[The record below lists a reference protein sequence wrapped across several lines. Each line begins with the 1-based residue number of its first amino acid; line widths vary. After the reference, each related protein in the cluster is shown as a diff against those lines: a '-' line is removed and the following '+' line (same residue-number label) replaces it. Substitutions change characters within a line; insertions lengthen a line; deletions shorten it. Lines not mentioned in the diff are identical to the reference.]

1 MVSPTLL
8 GSSPLARGTRV
19 IPESIGLVVGLIP
32 ARAGNTAGM
41 RYATAR
47 YGAHPR
53 SRGEHRPARHYRRRA
68 PGSSPL
74 ARGTHTR
81 AAARRSPLGLIPA
94 RAGNTQYRKRSYRG
108 HGAHPR
114 SRGEHLGIDNTE
126 FFVEGSSPLARGTL
140 TLTGTIKALSGL
152 IPARA
157 GNTVWGGVTIRTIR
171 AHPRSRGEHLKNPRP
186 HTSSGGSSPLA
197 RGTRSVFACSLTRRG
212 LIPAR
217 AGNTC

>member
-1 MVSPTLL
+1 
-8 GSSPLARGTRV
+8 
-19 IPESIGLVVGLIP
+19 
-32 ARAGNTAGM
+32 M

-157 GNTVWGGVTIRTIR
+157 GNTGSRRNAGLRPR
-171 AHPRSRGEHLKNPRP
+171 AHPRSRGEHLEQ
-186 HTSSGGSSPLA
+186 SVGAVDAVGSSPLA
-197 RGTRSVFACSLTRRG
+197 RGTRFGAALLSALSG

-217 AGNTC
+217 AGNT

>member
-1 MVSPTLL
+1 
-8 GSSPLARGTRV
+8 
-19 IPESIGLVVGLIP
+19 
-32 ARAGNTAGM
+32 M

-126 FFVEGSSPLARGTL
+126 FFVEGSSPLARGTPVDAF
-140 TLTGTIKALSGL
+140 TA
-152 IPARA
+152 AR
-157 GNTVWGGVTIRTIR
+157 
-171 AHPRSRGEHLKNPRP
+171 
-186 HTSSGGSSPLA
+186 
-197 RGTRSVFACSLTRRG
+197 FAG

-217 AGNTC
+217 AGNTCSRGPTPRLCRAHPRSRGEHGSLRSAFSAFSGSSPLARGTHT